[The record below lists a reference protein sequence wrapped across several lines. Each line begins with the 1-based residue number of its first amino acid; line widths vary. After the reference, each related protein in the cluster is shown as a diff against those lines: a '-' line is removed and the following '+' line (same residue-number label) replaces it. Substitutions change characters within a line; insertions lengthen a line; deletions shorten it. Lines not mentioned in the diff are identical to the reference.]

1 MVVVGL
7 LLVAVVGGLS
17 GSGRAQ
23 RTGRDALMTTVDR
36 ARTEAIS
43 TQRQVLLAVAE
54 PDDLPGSAGRLHLG
68 LFELEAAPELDG
80 SVSGRQVGRWRALP
94 RGLVLIGGEVGGL
107 RNLLDEQ
114 ELNLT
119 YKDGQSTMK
128 VYGFG
133 FNQRGGLSWP
143 SGSDPMAL
151 KLAEGTYINGE
162 PKVTSRGGSEAGI
175 DAVRIGR
182 VIARPWRVG
191 T

>member
-1 MVVVGL
+1 
-7 LLVAVVGGLS
+7 LLVAVVGGLR
-17 GSGRAQ
+17 GAGRAQ

-54 PDDLPGSAGRLHLG
+54 PDDLPGSEGRLHLG
-68 LFELEAAPELDG
+68 LFELEAVPELDG
-80 SVSGRQVGRWRALP
+80 SVSGRQLGRWRALP
-94 RGLVLIGGEVGGL
+94 RGLVLVGGDVGGL

-114 ELNLT
+114 ELTLT
-119 YKDGQSTMK
+119 YQDGNSTMQ
-128 VYGFG
+128 VHGFG
-133 FNQRGGLSWP
+133 FNARGGLSWP

-151 KLAEGTYINGE
+151 KLAEGTYIDGE
-162 PKVTSRGGSEAGI
+162 ARMTSRGGSEAGI
-175 DAVRIGR
+175 DALRIGR